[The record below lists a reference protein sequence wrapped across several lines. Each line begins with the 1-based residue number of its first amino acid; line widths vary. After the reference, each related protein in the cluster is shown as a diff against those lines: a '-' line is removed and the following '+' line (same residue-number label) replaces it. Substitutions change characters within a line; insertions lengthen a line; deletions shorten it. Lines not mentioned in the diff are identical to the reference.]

1 MAKKT
6 NNVSLFLI
14 FAVLFSSFM
23 SLPRTSNAQS
33 VVTTVGKV
41 ARTSAWMHNKPNPD
55 IRVTNP
61 DGTLAYVNYT
71 ITSADSQ
78 AEFIPDTKSTELGA
92 GEADQSEI
100 VPAELFSEFFSA
112 DTDDTCLWDATGD
125 LVVPGAINAPSSGDE
140 GDTVRIFF
148 TPRKAKRR
156 ILLLR
161 AVVENGRLVKKYAV
175 RGLRS
180 VFDSY
185 PQGVPFTKNAGSGM
199 VKLAET
205 IWVAIPMA
213 PGDDMVFMDSGS
225 IRVQVNRAPG
235 ASGKAAWLFGYTVK
249 MGFNCDT
256 QQPPY
261 LCEKGVKWDS
271 PEDVLDQWC
280 GSCDFPVFLPPGL
293 WVRYANYNAMSIL
306 LKGNGVA
313 RLQGLSKLQ
322 AQYAVMQ
329 IRLKKADCNN
339 LGWVCVLN
347 GDLVR
352 LYNLQET
359 HGLTSVGDWADETFS
374 MLGDWRSGRPVNV
387 QRLNELIYVA
397 DQFMR

>member
-6 NNVSLFLI
+6 NSVSLLLI
-14 FAVLFSSFM
+14 LAVLVSSFL
-23 SLPRTSNAQS
+23 SVPRTSSAQS
-33 VVTTVGKV
+33 ATTTVGKV

-55 IRVTNP
+55 VRVTNP
-61 DGTLAYVNYT
+61 DGSLAYVNYT

-78 AEFIPDTKSTELGA
+78 AEFIPDVKGTQLGA

-100 VPAELFSEFFSA
+100 VPAELFSEFFTA

-125 LVVPGAINAPSSGDE
+125 LVLPGAINAPSSGDE

-225 IRVQVNRAPG
+225 IRIQVNRAPG

-249 MGFNCDT
+249 MAFACDV
-256 QQPPY
+256 QPPPD
-261 LCEKGVKWDS
+261 LCEKGIGWLTPNEVMNRWDG
-271 PEDVLDQWC
+271 C
-280 GSCDFPVFLPPGL
+280 CNFPVFINSSM
-293 WVRYANYNAMSIL
+293 WVLYSNQRVMNL
-306 LKGNGVA
+306 LMKGNG
-313 RLQGLSKLQ
+313 LLELKGLAKLQ
-322 AQYAVMQ
+322 AQLGAGYVSLNK
-329 IRLKKADCNN
+329 RDCNG
-339 LGWVCVLN
+339 LEWACILN

-352 LYNLQET
+352 LYGIQET
-359 HGLTSVGDWADETFS
+359 YGLTSVGDWFLETS
-374 MLGDWRSGRPVNV
+374 QILDDWRAGKAVNM
-387 QRLNELIYVA
+387 QRVNELIIVA
-397 DQFMR
+397 NQFME